1 MALDRAAD
9 QWSMVWSRIGEG
21 RLASGRLGFDDVL
34 LATTLDW
41 MNCTGPVV
49 GALMRRYG
57 ASPDDVVVVHDDL
70 DLPLGRIRIK
80 RDGGSGGHNGLR
92 SIITA
97 LETPQ
102 FCRVKIGIG
111 QPTPAEVPA
120 DYVLS
125 PFSHEELD
133 KVAQVLDRAVSALE
147 CLIRDGPDAAMNR
160 FNLRAFTE

>member
-9 QWSMVWSRIGEG
+9 RWSMVWSRIEEG
-21 RLASGRLGFDDVL
+21 RLASGRLGLDEVL

-41 MNCTGPVV
+41 MNGTGPVV
-49 GALMRRYG
+49 AALMRRYG
-57 ASPDDVVVVHDDL
+57 TSPHDLVVVHDDL
-70 DLPLGRIRIK
+70 DLALGRIRIK
-80 RDGGSGGHNGLR
+80 RNGGSGGHNGVR

-111 QPTPAEVPA
+111 QPTLAEAPA

-125 PFSHEELD
+125 PFSPEELD
-133 KVAQVLDRAVSALE
+133 KVTQVLDRAVSALE
-147 CLIRDGPDAAMNR
+147 CLMREGPEAAMNR
-160 FNLRAFTE
+160 FNLRAFVE